1 MEIHTSNLLPRAMAN
16 EPLSKTPETSDI
28 NWFSAT
34 IESPS
39 PTEAK
44 PMVSSLAQSSNFL
57 HSLSNQSGNDLKRLS
72 KSSDPMDIIA
82 TTRSLS
88 SLSTEVTLAAKIV
101 NKSVQA
107 VEKLTN
113 LS

>member
-1 MEIHTSNLLPRAMAN
+1 MQIDTDRTYARVPPYETPAN
-16 EPLSKTPETSDI
+16 APATADI

-34 IESPS
+34 IESPPS
-39 PTEAK
+39 HEAK
-44 PMVSSLAQSSNFL
+44 PTLSSLAQSSNRL
-57 HSLSNQSGNDLKRLS
+57 NSLSSKAGNDLKRLS
-72 KSSDPMDIIA
+72 KSSDPMDIVA